1 MATIEDFY
9 PNKFL
14 KPANVEEDVLVTIN
28 EVGSDSFK
36 DDDGTQRRKPIL
48 YFKESVKPLILN
60 RTNFTR
66 IAEIAGDD
74 TEDWHG
80 TRLILYPDTVSMCGK
95 NVATIRV
102 RPAPKAKAAA
112 AAEPP
117 KAKVAAGEPSDSH
130 PLLISKR

>member
-66 IAEIAGDD
+66 IAEIAGDETD
-74 TEDWHG
+74 DWHG
-80 TRLILYPDTVSMCGK
+80 TKLILYPDTVSMRGK
-95 NVATIRV
+95 SVATIRV
-102 RPAPKAKAAA
+102 RPAPKAKAAI
-112 AAEPP
+112 AAEPAP
-117 KAKVAAGEPSDSH
+117 KAKVAAGEPSDSI
-130 PLLISKR
+130 PF